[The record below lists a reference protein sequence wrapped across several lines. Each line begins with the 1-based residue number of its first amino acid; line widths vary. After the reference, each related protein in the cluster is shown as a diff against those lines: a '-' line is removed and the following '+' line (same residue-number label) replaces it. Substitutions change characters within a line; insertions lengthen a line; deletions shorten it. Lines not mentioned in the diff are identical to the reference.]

1 MPTPTTPLETTMAND
16 PDSLTRPQMPNPDDD
31 LRARQQR
38 DLYCVLTNSHDDI
51 AELWF
56 QEHVHDEVIAV
67 WGAPDIGSA
76 NSLADGSSQL
86 SVLYVEEP
94 TVLHRDPSGMALVET
109 YMPDYWVGQQWTQY
123 CTLGIGEWL
132 RHVKWDDAT
141 EQLVF
146 RHVRPDNCYVV
157 TTSAE
162 PTKPIALAELRLY
175 QDSEGNWYYAW
186 DVHDCQKPDDPVFRI
201 IKGDIDEFC
210 RPLEG
215 AEIVQEKRGAEY
227 PARNADGKGVVPYGT
242 YRWQDIGEMWS
253 FQLQRGAYHSTL
265 TASLY
270 WTGVRR
276 AAVHSSGPHCKTVGL
291 KPPGGMN
298 KAGTQDASISR
309 PILPGSTEYCVMDPE
324 YKGGTPQLWEISP
337 GDHLGDIV
345 SLATEYGVR
354 SLMRFGIDGSDVS
367 RQSAAPESGLAL
379 FLHSKVKRQFQR
391 RVAPLF
397 RRSDQHVLY
406 IASAVLRVQG
416 VEVPEDGYSITYY
429 EIPESPQEEKER
441 RERLAWKREH
451 GLLNDVDLYIDEH
464 PGADR
469 EAAMASIIR
478 NKLEQ
483 RRLEQRLREVLEA
496 EGLADDP
503 PPQKPEPTQPNTT
516 TEE

>member
-162 PTKPIALAELRLY
+162 PT
-175 QDSEGNWYYAW
+175 
-186 DVHDCQKPDDPVFRI
+186 
-201 IKGDIDEFC
+201 
-210 RPLEG
+210 
-215 AEIVQEKRGAEY
+215 
-227 PARNADGKGVVPYGT
+227 T
-242 YRWQDIGEMWS
+242 
-253 FQLQRGAYHSTL
+253 
-265 TASLY
+265 TASAP
-270 WTGVRR
+270 
-276 AAVHSSGPHCKTVGL
+276 AA
-291 KPPGGMN
+291 M
-298 KAGTQDASISR
+298 
-309 PILPGSTEYCVMDPE
+309 
-324 YKGGTPQLWEISP
+324 
-337 GDHLGDIV
+337 
-345 SLATEYGVR
+345 SLAWAGVLMPKPTAIGSR
-354 SLMRFGIDGSDVS
+354 VDLLMRATSAWTAFTSGAAEPVMPVID
-367 RQSAAPESGLAL
+367 
-379 FLHSKVKRQFQR
+379 
-391 RVAPLF
+391 
-397 RRSDQHVLY
+397 
-406 IASAVLRVQG
+406 
-416 VEVPEDGYSITYY
+416 T
-429 EIPESPQEEKER
+429 
-441 RERLAWKREH
+441 
-451 GLLNDVDLYIDEH
+451 
-464 PGADR
+464 
-469 EAAMASIIR
+469 
-478 NKLEQ
+478 
-483 RRLEQRLREVLEA
+483 
-496 EGLADDP
+496 
-503 PPQKPEPTQPNTT
+503 
-516 TEE
+516 